1 MILAFS
7 HTLDFPYETALAM
20 AKEKFPELNYSD
32 VHTAR
37 DLDMLLL
44 EAGEILYVD
53 VDFDK
58 QSRDAIEL
66 ENETAKVVDA
76 QIGVLECPEDG
87 VPLVYTQDELD
98 AAVFCEVPNEFP
110 DPNTDDPDAAPS
122 DKDLAELDVEI
133 SQLEKELDQILELQ
147 DEDKE
152 KMLDCVGKMQNITD
166 ELNVLI
172 DRETKIRETEIN
184 IEELYYNYSLFERY
198 YKKRVERLN
207 EVLGI
212 FDPLI
217 IEKRRL
223 EAEIERF
230 QPIRDDDREKFIE
243 LDKIINPQNYTSNT
257 SGVSGIVNAAG
268 AAAGQAAN
276 AASNALSSVAGAV
289 STAAG
294 NAGLSGVANAAQNTS
309 NNTYT
314 PQYSQQQYTDWQAAK
329 KLFEDDEIYLN
340 QLKADLQTTVDQLSI
355 EKNKISPFLDT
366 DVTTLDVAQYG
377 SQAEYQRLKFLEQ
390 RLSGLFSANGD
401 TIYTRVNAF
410 TTRTVPIQEESGSN
424 SNTFRVE
431 ITYTPIDRA
440 NILVGRPR
448 TYMNSNGNTTIK
460 PVIPNTTPHGILYDA
475 LYNIWDDDE
484 KFFTREEKGLTANA
498 ADAEANLKDSGAAVY
513 KGSFIGDVSKFRA
526 FYENFPQKWDEK
538 VTFVKDNIVNPAHAN
553 VVGSLEMFAILEV
566 EYLLAYGNAFEQ
578 LPSDVQWLGNI
589 IEYIR
594 QSSESNMLRTAEL
607 RADLQFVQQAH
618 KQVNEDIKSKRGQY
632 LTVPCALNTAPPE
645 QEEPSGAGSDPLGA
659 ESLLNMDPSKPNP
672 TKWCYWVRFAAYAT
686 AVNVLP
692 LPGSGGFRYWPIGL
706 TIPNPSGLIKIP
718 LPIIWIPIAVIP
730 LQVGIFVIFIGLCG
744 ICPSPVVFY
753 IGPNGEKKFI
763 ISLRPGD
770 DFGANAEES
779 VIKTIDKLGVGIKA
793 PINALLNK
801 VQVPNFQPLLNPDG
815 SSQLL
820 EDIKDKII
828 KNIQKLPQLPNTSRL
843 NALDPNATI
852 DQKRTELK
860 NAILAEI
867 DKIKIPDLKFPK
879 NGSTIN
885 PKPPPITEVIDQLKK
900 AAKLNLP
907 QLMIPSVEKMNLKTK
922 LLAEIDKL
930 GLDDIELPSIP
941 QLPEVPNE
949 LNDYLKKVREALVK
963 VIAKAKEKITP
974 EGLGILAEIGLEGVV
989 FINPY
994 QCKGTTKGLSLPPI
1008 PGPVLI
1014 GLAVLDQLTLA
1025 AVNGISTENMLKLL
1039 GNKPALPGNLKEL
1052 TRNVLGTM
1060 PNVEVP
1066 NPSKV
1071 SIKDMLKDSVKM
1083 VVKMQLPSLPDPTKP
1098 PQIRLSVPGE
1108 LLRGSLKVGVEGVMN
1123 AFPVQTVPFPTISPI
1138 DLKQMMVSIVEDSF
1152 KPVEDKLGP
1161 FLDIAQAFQN
1171 AKDKGF
1177 PELLGLK
1184 KLNLDHSLIPTVT
1197 PEAMAAALK
1206 IVKTISLVPYPAV
1219 AIAPQLFKQLHPVL
1233 TSDDLPPWERFTLD
1247 NFLFVCFLDEW
1258 CKQGKKTCGFF
1269 ENP

>member
-7 HTLDFPYETALAM
+7 HTLDFPYETALAL
-20 AKEKFPELNYSD
+20 AKEKFPDLDYSN
-32 VHTAR
+32 VNTSR
-37 DLDMLLL
+37 DLDTLLL

-53 VDFDK
+53 IDFDK
-58 QSRDAIEL
+58 QSREAIAL
-66 ENETAKVVDA
+66 ENETAKIVEA

-87 VPLVYTQDELD
+87 VPLVYTQEELD
-98 AAVFCEVPNEFP
+98 AAISCEVPNEFP
-110 DPNTDDPDAAPS
+110 DPNSDDPDAAPS
-122 DKDLAELDVEI
+122 DKDLLELNAEI

-147 DEDKE
+147 DEDKN
-152 KMLDCVGKMQNITD
+152 KMLDCVGKMQSIAD

-172 DRETKIRETEIN
+172 DRETKVRETEIN
-184 IEELYYNYSLFERY
+184 LEELYYNFSIFERY
-198 YKKRVERLN
+198 YKKRVQRLD
-207 EVLGI
+207 EILGI

-223 EAEIERF
+223 EAEIDRF
-230 QPIRDDDREKFIE
+230 QPIRDDDRDKFIE
-243 LDKIINPQNYTSNT
+243 LDKIINPQNYTSN
-257 SGVSGIVNAAG
+257 VSGI
-268 AAAGQAAN
+268 AN
-276 AASNALSSVAGAV
+276 AIGNATANAVSSVAGAV

-294 NAGLSGVANAAQNTS
+294 DAGLSGIAGAAQNAS
-309 NNTYT
+309 NATYT
-314 PQYSQQQYTDWQAAK
+314 PQYSQQQYSDWQAAK
-329 KLFEDDEIYLN
+329 KLFEDDEAYLN
-340 QLKADLQTTVDQLSI
+340 QLKADLQTTKDNLTMEQ
-355 EKNKISPFLDT
+355 NKIAPFLNT
-366 DVTTLDVAQYG
+366 DVTTVNTQQYG
-377 SQAEYQRLKFLEQ
+377 SNAEYERFRFLEQ
-390 RLSGLFSANGD
+390 RLAGLFSGAGD
-401 TIYTRVNAF
+401 SIYTRITTF
-410 TTRTVPIQEESGSN
+410 TTRTTAVQQQNSNN
-424 SNTFRVE
+424 SNTNESFRLE
-431 ITYTPIDRA
+431 IKYTPIDRA
-440 NILVGRPR
+440 NILAGRPK
-448 TYMNSNGNTTIK
+448 TYMFSDQDTTIL
-460 PVIPNTTPHGILYDA
+460 PVPPNETPHGILYDR

-484 KFFTREEKGLTANA
+484 KFFTREERGLTANA
-498 ADAEANLKDSGAAVY
+498 ADAASNLKGSGAEVF

-526 FYENFPQKWDEK
+526 FYENFTQEWENK
-538 VTFVKDNIVNPAHAN
+538 VSFTKENVINPAHADLI
-553 VVGSLEMFAILEV
+553 SALELFAVSEV
-566 EYLLAYGNAFEQ
+566 EYLLAYGNAYEQ
-578 LPSDVQWLGNI
+578 LPADVQWLGNI
-589 IEYIR
+589 IEYVR
-594 QSSESNMLRTAEL
+594 QSSERYMAKTQEL
-607 RADLQFVQQAH
+607 RSDFLFVQESH
-618 KQVNEDIKSKRGQY
+618 KKVIADITTKRGQY

-645 QEEPSGAGSDPLGA
+645 QTEPDGAGSDPLGA
-659 ESLLNMDPSKPNP
+659 ESLLSMDPSKPNP

-686 AVNVLP
+686 AVNILP

-779 VIKTIDKLGVGIKA
+779 IIKTIDKLGVGIKA
-793 PINALLNK
+793 PIKNLINQI
-801 VQVPNFQPLLNPDG
+801 QVPGFQPLLNPDG
-815 SSQLL
+815 SSGLL

-828 KNIQKLPQLPNTSRL
+828 KNIQKLPQLPSTARL
-843 NALDPNATI
+843 NALDPNASI
-852 DQKRTELK
+852 DQKRAELK

-879 NGSTIN
+879 DGSTVN
-885 PKPPPITEVIDQLKK
+885 PKPPPITEIIDQLKK

-907 QLMIPSVEKMNLKTK
+907 QLMVPSVEKMNLKTK

-930 GLDDIELPSIP
+930 GLEDVELPSIP
-941 QLPEVPNE
+941 RLPEVPNE

-963 VIAKAKEKITP
+963 FIGKAKSKITP
-974 EGLGILAEIGLEGVV
+974 EGLGILAEIGIEGVV
-989 FINPY
+989 FVNPY

-1039 GNKPALPGNLKEL
+1039 GNRPALPGNLKEL
-1052 TRNVLGTM
+1052 ARNVLGTM

-1098 PQIRLSVPGE
+1098 PQIRISVPGE
-1108 LLRGSLKVGVEGVMN
+1108 LLRGSLKVGVEGIMN
-1123 AFPVQTVPFPTISPI
+1123 AFPAQTVPFPTLSPI
-1138 DLKQMMVSIVEDSF
+1138 DLKQIMVSIVEDSF

-1161 FLDIAQAFQN
+1161 FLDIAQGFQN
-1171 AKDKGF
+1171 AKDKSF
-1177 PELLGLK
+1177 AELLGLK
-1184 KLNLDHSLIPTVT
+1184 KLNLDHSRIPTVT
-1197 PEAMAAALK
+1197 PEAMAAAMAV
-1206 IVKTISLVPYPAV
+1206 VKTISLTPYPAV

-1258 CKQGKKTCGFF
+1258 CRQGKKTCGFF